1 MGMLDSWQQKSGTAK
16 LLIIAITLILL
27 GLGLCG
33 AGFTG
38 VRIYY
43 APAFLPSVGAL
54 LLLLGIIGLIL
65 AAILSIAGS
74 DR

>member
-1 MGMLDSWQQKSGTAK
+1 MGMLDSWQAKSGAAK
-16 LLIIAITLILL
+16 LLTIAITLILL

-38 VRIYY
+38 ARTYV
-43 APAFLPSVGAL
+43 PAFFPSAGAI
-54 LLLLGIIGLIL
+54 LLLLGIIALIL
-65 AAILSIAGS
+65 AATLSIAGS

>member
-38 VRIYY
+38 ARAYVPTFF
-43 APAFLPSVGAL
+43 PAAGAL
-54 LLLLGIIGLIL
+54 LILLGMIGLLLAGIL
-65 AAILSIAGS
+65 AIAGS